1 MVKKQGKDEKILG
14 DSEELTIQCYKLKH
28 TNESKWLN
36 STKKTNNEKLQEDF
50 FFFFKLN
57 KVRYTSHSKTKKKH
71 METNASFNGKSKSN
85 REIAEM
91 LLKR

>member
-1 MVKKQGKDEKILG
+1 MK
-14 DSEELTIQCYKLKH
+14 SFR
-28 TNESKWLN
+28 
-36 STKKTNNEKLQEDF
+36 KT

-71 METNASFNGKSKSN
+71 METNACFNGKSKSN